1 MEIRTFKVRLY
12 PTKEQEKQM
21 FFQAGCAR
29 HVYNWCLAFQKSR
42 YEDENIPKKE
52 KFIPAK
58 GLSKHFTAYK
68 NQEGNKWLKDC
79 DCMVL
84 VIAYTDACTSFKNFF
99 KRPEV
104 GYPKFKSRN
113 RTTPSF
119 APNYQAVK
127 INENT
132 VRLPKIGEI
141 KLARKGYIPYE
152 ESEMYP
158 KIKYVN
164 PRVTYNGIYWSISV
178 GLREVK
184 EKPELNPTSLGI
196 DLGIKDLAICS
207 DGTVYK
213 NINKTAHVRK
223 LEKKLKRMQRQVS
236 RKYEMNRQ
244 GKKYHKTNNII
255 KLEKQILKLQHRI
268 ADIRNNYRHT
278 MTHQIVEKKPQR
290 IVIEDLNVRGMMKNK
305 HLSKAIG
312 QQGFNEI
319 KNQLTYK
326 CDDYGIELVVADSF
340 YPSSQSCSL
349 CGYIR
354 IGKER
359 LKLKDRTF
367 ICPECGHTMDRDLN
381 ASINLAQYQPK

>member
-12 PTKEQEKQM
+12 PTKQQEKQM

-52 KFIPAK
+52 KFIPSK

-68 NQEGNKWLKDC
+68 KQEGNEWLKDC
-79 DCMVL
+79 DSIAL
-84 VIAYTDACTSFKNFF
+84 VIAYTDGCNAFKNFF

-132 VRLPKIGEI
+132 VKIPKIGEI

-164 PRVTYNGIYWSISV
+164 PRITYNGIYWSISV

-213 NINKTAHVRK
+213 NVNKTAHVRK

-268 ADIRNNYRHT
+268 TDIRNNYRHT

-290 IVIEDLNVRGMMKNK
+290 VVIEDLNVKGMMKNK

-326 CDDYGIELVVADSF
+326 CDNYGIELVVADRF
-340 YPSSQSCSL
+340 YPSSQTCSK

-381 ASINLAQYQPK
+381 ASINLAQYQI